1 MAVTSTTKARTKATA
16 KPALK
21 AKAHDKARPASRT
34 AKTATKP
41 VSKGTRNPKGA
52 KLPDDDVE
60 DAIAEAVG
68 SKKKTK
74 GGVAGAVLDF
84 AAIYGNT
91 VDAISRKMDFDA
103 DLLDDIPPMSTN
115 NLMLDLLLG
124 GGIRPAWYTHYG
136 PEQSCKTTGALQIMA
151 AAIMAMVPI
160 IGFADYEG
168 STKNSKPY
176 VNSILKANGLK
187 VTAKDV
193 FGRKDQNTGE
203 WLVRP
208 IVRYRSETIGEK
220 FFDWLAE
227 ILRSLPDKK
236 FIAGKW
242 WLVFEE
248 TKPNLAKYKEH
259 AVASMAKK
267 YGKGLWIEAPDD
279 KLQAVILLDSY
290 PGMNPTA
297 NDDEDAN
304 NSLALQARM
313 FSKHIP
319 RVKGRMAS
327 KMVAVIG
334 MNQLRDIPM
343 AMHGPK
349 EKEPCGQALRYNSDV
364 RIEFRPIWS
373 NLPFNPKFDTDERLE
388 MEKSATHNG
397 KDRYRYVRMKTFKNK
412 LWNPGRKAFVRVWT
426 EDATGEAKGFDPF
439 FDTVHFLKETG
450 QLTGKNK
457 GSIWLKLEG
466 LGEAKKSLSW
476 FELKQWVLG
485 DKATMSAISQK
496 AGFKPMDLRRFCFRQ
511 LQKGV
516 AEAAYVA
523 KRQQGKV
530 AEEEEA

>member
-1 MAVTSTTKARTKATA
+1 MAVTSTSKTKAKATTA
-16 KPALK
+16 KPAVK
-21 AKAHDKARPASRT
+21 TKAHAKDRPALKNAKPARKITKRT
-34 AKTATKP
+34 
-41 VSKGTRNPKGA
+41 SE
-52 KLPDDDVE
+52 PDDDVDE
-60 DAIAEAVG
+60 AIAEAVG
-68 SKKKTK
+68 AKKAK
-74 GGVAGAVLDF
+74 GGVATAVLDF
-84 AAIYGNT
+84 ASIYGNT
-91 VDAISRKMDFDA
+91 VDVIARKMDFDA
-103 DLLDDIPPMSTN
+103 DLLGDIPPMSTG

-151 AAIMAMVPI
+151 AAILAMVPI
-160 IGFADYEG
+160 IGFVDYEG
-168 STKNSKPY
+168 STANSKPY

-187 VTAKDV
+187 VSVKDV

-208 IVRYRSETIGEK
+208 IVRYRAETIGEK

-227 ILRSLPDKK
+227 ILRKLPDKK
-236 FIAGKW
+236 FVAGKW

-248 TKPNLAKYKEH
+248 NKINTAKYKEH
-259 AVASMAKK
+259 AVAAMTKK

-319 RVKGRMAS
+319 RVKGRLSS

-334 MNQLRDIPM
+334 MNQLRDVPM
-343 AMHGPK
+343 AMYGPK

-373 NLPFNPKFDTDERLE
+373 NLPFIPKFDTEERLE
-388 MEKSATHNG
+388 MEKSVTHAG
-397 KDRYRYVRMKTFKNK
+397 KDRYRYVRMKTYKNK
-412 LWNPGRKAFVRVWT
+412 LWNPGRKAFVRVWV
-426 EDATGEAKGFDPF
+426 EDAIGEAKGFDPF

-450 QLTGKNK
+450 QLSGKNK
-457 GSIWLKLEG
+457 GSLWLKLEG

-476 FELKQWVLG
+476 LELKEWVLG
-485 DKATMSAISQK
+485 DKKRMSEISAK
-496 AGFKPMDLRRFCFRQ
+496 CGFKPMDLRKFCFRQ

-523 KRQQGKV
+523 KRQQGKIK
-530 AEEEEA
+530 EEEAV